1 MHRRLKTRGLLAL
14 ALVLI
19 PSLLLSMQVHAAAG
33 ELTEEAPPVE
43 EVMDEVMLE
52 NDNPDQDQI
61 IADEEPQKEEFII
74 EDSDGDADILEESSE
89 ENNSE
94 TEVPTGVDAEE
105 DEVSPETS
113 ESAQL
118 ETEAE
123 VILYDDPE
131 TTMPEEEI
139 EDYSEMDFDQAIW
152 DLQDESPEFST
163 ELFEEEND
171 TEVLTEQDAEEL
183 PELLDSAEEPVWSLS
198 LPGSQAIAYKA
209 ERTKIGTIAIKDALN
224 FTDDQSICVTLD
236 YSSFNSDDYS
246 IPIEITFIQHGTEFV
261 WDDGSSCFI
270 NPDGSDPITVY
281 VNISAEAWDAAPH
294 GSYAMTI
301 QFRAELVGR

>member
-1 MHRRLKTRGLLAL
+1 MHRRLKTRGLL

-74 EDSDGDADILEESSE
+74 EDSDGDTVILEEPSE

-123 VILYDDPE
+123 IILYDDLK

-139 EDYSEMDFDQAIW
+139 EDYSEMDLDQAIW
-152 DLQDESPEFST
+152 DLADESPEFST

-183 PELLDSAEEPVWSLS
+183 PELLDSDEEPVWSLS
-198 LPGSQAIAYKA
+198 LPSSQAIAYKA
-209 ERTKIGTIAIKDALN
+209 ERTEIGTIDIKDTLN

-246 IPIEITFIQHGTEFV
+246 IPIEITFIQHGAEFV

-270 NPDGSDPITVY
+270 NPDGSDPITVF

-301 QFRAELVGR
+301 QFRAELMGR

>member
-43 EVMDEVMLE
+43 EVMDEV
-52 NDNPDQDQI
+52 
-61 IADEEPQKEEFII
+61 
-74 EDSDGDADILEESSE
+74 
-89 ENNSE
+89 
-94 TEVPTGVDAEE
+94 
-105 DEVSPETS
+105 SPETS

-123 VILYDDPE
+123 VILDDDPE

-171 TEVLTEQDAEEL
+171 TEVLTGQDAEEL

-261 WDDGSSCFI
+261 WDNGSSCFI
-270 NPDGSDPITVY
+270 NPDGSDPITVF

-294 GSYAMTI
+294 GSYAMSI
-301 QFRAELVGR
+301 RFRSALIGR

>member
-1 MHRRLKTRGLLAL
+1 MHRRLKTRGLL

-33 ELTEEAPPVE
+33 ELTEEAPSVE
-43 EVMDEVMLE
+43 EVMDEVMLV

-61 IADEEPQKEEFII
+61 IADDEPQKEEIII
-74 EDSDGDADILEESSE
+74 EDSDGDTVILEESSE

-118 ETEAE
+118 ETAAE
-123 VILYDDPE
+123 VIPYDDPE

-139 EDYSEMDFDQAIW
+139 EDYPETDLDQAIW
-152 DLQDESPEFST
+152 DLPDESPEFGT

-171 TEVLTEQDAEEL
+171 TEVLPEQDAEEL
-183 PELLDSAEEPVWSLS
+183 PELLDSDEEPVWSLS
-198 LPGSQAIAYKA
+198 LPGSQEIAYKA
-209 ERTKIGTIAIKDALN
+209 ERTEIGTIAVKDVSHFA
-224 FTDDQSICVTLD
+224 DGQAISVTLD

-246 IPIEITFIQHGTEFV
+246 IPIEITVIQNGTEYV
-261 WDDGSSCFI
+261 WDDGTSCSL
-270 NPDGSDPITVY
+270 NPDGSDPVTVY

-294 GSYAMTI
+294 GSYAMSI
-301 QFRAELVGR
+301 QFRSDLLGR